1 MSHDQYYAVLT
12 DAPALAK
19 ELDKYIQHI
28 EQCME
33 EDGLTFSAMTDLCIQ
48 LDDAKKVRENIRRV
62 FEE

>member
-33 EDGLTFSAMTDLCIQ
+33 EDCDFGTMADLCLQ
-48 LDDAKKVRENIRRV
+48 LEDAKKVREHIRRI
-62 FEE
+62 FDE